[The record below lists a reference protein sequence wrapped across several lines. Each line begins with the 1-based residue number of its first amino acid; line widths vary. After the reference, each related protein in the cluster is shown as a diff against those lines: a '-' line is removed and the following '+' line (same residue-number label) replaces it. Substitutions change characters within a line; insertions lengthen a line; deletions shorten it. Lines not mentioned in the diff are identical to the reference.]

1 MRYLYLHIVIVGF
14 WSACAVDT
22 SPQALPKPEMEVWED
37 SAKVT
42 IEGRLSTLNVEC
54 DLALTPNERAKGLM
68 YRKTALGPDKG
79 MLFIMDANEDHG
91 FWMKNT
97 YIPLDMIF
105 ITEQSVVAGMVES
118 AEPLTRTSR
127 KCGALS
133 RYVLEVDAGTCK
145 RHGISVGDTV
155 VFDLPPSDQ

>member
-1 MRYLYLHIVIVGF
+1 MTHTYLSIVTLCF

-22 SPQALPKPEMEVWED
+22 SPQALPKPEILAWDD
-37 SAKVT
+37 STNVT
-42 IEGRLSTLNVEC
+42 VEGSLSTLAVEC
-54 DLALTPNERAKGLM
+54 DLALTPSERAKGLM
-68 YRKTALGPDKG
+68 YRKTALGPNKG

-105 ITEQSVVAGMVES
+105 ITEDSVVAGIVQD
-118 AEPLTRTSR
+118 AEPLTETSR
-127 KCGALS
+127 KCGASS

-145 RHGISVGDTV
+145 RHGISVGSTV
-155 VFDLPPSDQ
+155 IFDLANRE

>member
-1 MRYLYLHIVIVGF
+1 MTRTYLIVATLCC

-22 SPQALPKPEMEVWED
+22 SPQALPKPDMLAWDD
-37 SAKVT
+37 SANVSV
-42 IEGRLSTLNVEC
+42 EGSLSTLAVEC

-68 YRKTALGPDKG
+68 YRRTPLGPEKG

-105 ITEQSVVAGMVES
+105 ITEDSVVAGIVQN

-127 KCGALS
+127 KCGSPS

-145 RHGISVGDTV
+145 RHGISVGSTV
-155 VFDLPPSDQ
+155 RFDLENRE